1 MSCARGGDVVEASR
15 RLAQRVEFEQGQ
27 GGKLQRPGMQ
37 FAANAPQIA
46 IVHFEDAA
54 VGLADA
60 SAKLL
65 MGGRYQHQF
74 ADPRLQSVGEA
85 EKHEQ
90 QPDCGAGNDD
100 VAGVLLGANLAHQL
114 HC

>member
-1 MSCARGGDVVEASR
+1 MSCTRGGDVVEARR

-37 FAANAPQIA
+37 FAAYALQMA

-54 VGLADA
+54 VGLEDA

-65 MGGRYQHQF
+65 MGGGLQHQF
-74 ADPRLQSVGEA
+74 ADPRLQFVG
-85 EKHEQ
+85 
-90 QPDCGAGNDD
+90 GG
-100 VAGVLLGANLAHQL
+100 
-114 HC
+114 